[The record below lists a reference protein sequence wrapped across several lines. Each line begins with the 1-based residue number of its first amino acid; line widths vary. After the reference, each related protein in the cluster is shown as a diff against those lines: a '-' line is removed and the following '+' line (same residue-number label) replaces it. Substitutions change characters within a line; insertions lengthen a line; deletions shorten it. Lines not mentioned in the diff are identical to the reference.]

1 MSFKGFITSVMLG
14 LVLSII
20 SIWNFRISL
29 YILGLFYILKGALQ
43 LMNKDYYNKL
53 LYFMNIDRYKA
64 YELKGEEFKKY
75 IKSDPIS
82 DFIVAF
88 LFIYVGYKA
97 KLPTNSIRYPL
108 MVFLFITIDYLIETN
123 AMIKSEKWED
133 YKKKSIL
140 TAMVMILAV
149 FILLK

>member
-1 MSFKGFITSVMLG
+1 
-14 LVLSII
+14 
-20 SIWNFRISL
+20 
-29 YILGLFYILKGALQ
+29 
-43 LMNKDYYNKL
+43 
-53 LYFMNIDRYKA
+53 
-64 YELKGEEFKKY
+64 
-75 IKSDPIS
+75 
-82 DFIVAF
+82 
-88 LFIYVGYKA
+88 
-97 KLPTNSIRYPL
+97 